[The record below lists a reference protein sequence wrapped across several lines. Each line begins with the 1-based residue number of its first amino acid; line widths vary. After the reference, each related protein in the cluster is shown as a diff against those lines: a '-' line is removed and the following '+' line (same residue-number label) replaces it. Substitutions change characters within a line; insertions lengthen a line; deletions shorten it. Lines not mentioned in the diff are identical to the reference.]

1 MSVSDEAM
9 RRYKRQIAVYRDRT
23 ASALIAAWDR
33 LDDIDEDN
41 ITTYTKAVTAPLAG
55 AKTAAVA
62 LSAAFFA
69 MALNIRPVG
78 IRARD
83 VPVEADLRQPFTAT
97 WHALSMGRS
106 FEQALLVG
114 RSTSQAVG
122 FDFVQSSARRTGD
135 AVAEASGKTVR
146 WRRVPG
152 PTSCD
157 WCRTIAGRGYRS
169 AESADFGHARC
180 DCDAVPI

>member
-1 MSVSDEAM
+1 MPVSDEAM

-23 ASALIAAWDR
+23 AAALVAAWDR

-41 ITTYTKAVTAPLAG
+41 IAGYQRAVAAPLAG

-69 MALNIRPVG
+69 MALNIRPIGV
-78 IRARD
+78 RARD
-83 VPVEADLRQPFTAT
+83 VPVEPDLRQPFTAA
-97 WHALSMGRS
+97 WHALSMGRP

-135 AVAEASGKTVR
+135 VVAAASGKTVR

-152 PTSCD
+152 PNACD
-157 WCRTIAGRGYRS
+157 WCRTIADRGYRT
-169 AESADFGHARC
+169 AESADFGHARD
-180 DCDAVPI
+180 DCDVVPF